1 MRLRKILAVVLAAMM
16 TMSMAACSDSETQE
30 TSTEA
35 TTTTEQTSEETT
47 EETAEAEESTQTES
61 RTVVVGTVGTGEPYS
76 LVADDGTWTGVE
88 AELWAEVAERTGWTI
103 EMKQVS
109 DLASLFG
116 ELDTGRVDVAANCYA
131 ITEARLENYVASD
144 PLYAD
149 AQVIIVQPDSE
160 YQTFEDLRGCTIGVT
175 AGQAAQ
181 TTVETM
187 APEYDWEVITYEDS
201 TAGFQDCALGRVD
214 AYANTIT
221 NIEKAERAQGLEF
234 RQLEEKL
241 FGNNVGWWFAD
252 TEEGIELRDAA
263 NEVLKEMQE
272 DGTVANIV
280 TEWFYEDL
288 TQLIS
293 NDWLTATRVLYG
305 FGRTYSVRLKF
316 DF

>member
-35 TTTTEQTSEETT
+35 TKTTEQTSEETT

-293 NDWLTATRVLYG
+293 NDWLTATH
-305 FGRTYSVRLKF
+305 
-316 DF
+316 